1 MLNLSSAQFGQHNK
15 MDMDVWG
22 GQAFKMANQSPMA
35 STHPTA
41 GATSAA
47 GEYGMSNDSLN

>member
-22 GQAFKMANQSPMA
+22 GQAFKMANQEPM
-35 STHPTA
+35 TNDHPTA
-41 GATSAA
+41 AATSAA
-47 GEYGMSNDSLN
+47 GSY